1 MLPFICRYIIITIYE
16 VRFAPLTSNWGSR
29 GSEINQDSDPLPL
42 NFPEQKVYVWLSLQA
57 RQKILHSSLP
67 VVETFWNGFTYGRWS
82 VGFFLKR
89 SWNSS
94 RCNWRRWSGSWQK
107 TVQRHWNR
115 SNFFD
120 KRQHERFSGKPE
132 IRRRK
137 TLGHCKNWRVLFNE
151 KHRRRCNRQRK
162 LRKFCGKFFQE
173 GSENVL
179 TCYPACYPISSF
191 IFVESS

>member
-1 MLPFICRYIIITIYE
+1 MITIYE
-16 VRFAPLTSNWGSR
+16 EFTKIRVSHRWPQTEVWEALSG
-29 GSEINQDSDPLPL
+29 PLPL
-42 NFPEQKVYVWLSLQA
+42 NFPEQKVYVWLSVHVW
-57 RQKILHSSLP
+57 QKILLSSLP
-67 VVETFWNGFTYGRWS
+67 VVETFWNGFTYGQWS
-82 VGFFLKR
+82 VGFFRKR

-132 IRRRK
+132 IKRRE